1 MSAGKHGS
9 SEITVTYDST
19 PGGSGVAIQNHIL
32 QMGGL
37 KIESIQQLS
46 DALGDAWEESS
57 PTGKRRVP
65 PIDLEGFFDDTATT
79 GPHTVLRVTDD
90 DTDPNGST
98 RTLVVVC
105 SNTSKTFTVETRLAE
120 YEVLAQNGNLT
131 RFKAKIVPTGVAA
144 WS

>member
-19 PGGSGVAIQNHIL
+19 PGGSGVAIQDHIL
-32 QMGGL
+32 QMGGA
-37 KIESIQQLS
+37 KIESIQQMT
-46 DALGDAWEESS
+46 DALGDGWEESS

-65 PIDLEGFFDDTATT
+65 PIDLEGFFDDTAST

-90 DTDPNGST
+90 DKDPNGST
-98 RTLVVVC
+98 RTLVIVFGNSV
-105 SNTSKTFTVETRLAE
+105 TFTVETRLAD

-131 RFKAKIVPTGVAA
+131 RFKARIVPSGAA
-144 WS
+144 TWS

>member
-9 SEITVTYDST
+9 SEVTVTYDTS
-19 PGGSGVAIQNHIL
+19 PGGSGVAITNHVL
-32 QMGGL
+32 QMGGA
-37 KIESIQQLS
+37 KIESIQQMT

-90 DTDPNGST
+90 DVDPNGST
-98 RTLVVVC
+98 RTLVLVFG
-105 SNTSKTFTVETRLAE
+105 NSKTFTVETRLAE
-120 YEVLAQNGNLT
+120 YEVIPDNSKLT
-131 RFKAKIVPTGVAA
+131 KFKAKIVPTGVGT